1 MHEHLV
7 VWYTFF
13 VPYFILQLMKLGL
26 GFAGIASSS
35 WQRPL
40 GLFAEDRVYGW
51 CALIQES
58 KSLCTLSSLKIMIDI
73 LWLEGDQVSAPTL
86 RQSRRGR

>member
-1 MHEHLV
+1 MATYEIGVGIRRYCFQFLAKAFGV
-7 VWYTFF
+7 VC
-13 VPYFILQLMKLGL
+13 
-26 GFAGIASSS
+26 
-35 WQRPL
+35 RR
-40 GLFAEDRVYGW
+40 RVYGW

>member
-40 GLFAEDRVYGW
+40 GLFAEDGFTDGVRSYKKAKAYARFLV
-51 CALIQES
+51 
-58 KSLCTLSSLKIMIDI
+58 
-73 LWLEGDQVSAPTL
+73 
-86 RQSRRGR
+86 